1 MNSSYKLLKLK
12 ELLQNSKS
20 RTFIS
25 ENPLI
30 NFSDDISKTVSPQSL
45 GVTLSKDLSLYLS
58 LIEKP
63 INLMFS
69 MDQFVFE
76 FSKKTY
82 QQKKTGEFFQQ
93 LKERKKLSFF
103 YGDLT
108 KKQLVNIFNKV
119 KNSKGSFSK
128 NVFSQ
133 LERRLDVLLYRSGL
147 TRTISEARQLIKH
160 EKIFVNKKIM
170 NIPSFLLNPGDVIEI
185 TQKTKEILNTQLL
198 NLVTLGKFRDN
209 KRHYPKIAG
218 DFYSKFTKTLNKR
231 VDKFG
236 KSNLSA
242 VSSFN
247 KLPVFYQSKV
257 FCNFLIQFICRQI
270 KLRTYWNI
278 NKNKISFYNRIREEN
293 KKKCPTYENLLL
305 TVLKWKSIPGKKNFR
320 KFTNKLLG
328 KNSSLVSKRK
338 NSQKNF
344 YANQGCLQKKP
355 LFWNRKFSFLKNK
368 KIESTLNSQSLP
380 NNQISYYQSDKKHL
394 KSLNLKKQNLV
405 FYRKSFLLFLKHL
418 ENSPKFTNLVSL
430 NMKKA
435 LFKKYSSKSW
445 FSKKLT
451 FRVIKPMHI
460 EISYSLLNLAYLYS
474 PQRLNFPF
482 PIDIDL
488 IYRSLR

>member
-12 ELLQNSKS
+12 DLLQNSNS
-20 RTFIS
+20 TTFIS

-30 NFSDDISKTVSPQSL
+30 NFTHDISKTVSPQSL

-108 KKQLVNIFNKV
+108 KKQLVSVFNKV

-128 NVFSQ
+128 NVFSL
-133 LERRLDVLLYRSGL
+133 LERRLDVVLYRSGL

-160 EKIFVNKKIM
+160 EKIFVNQKIM
-170 NIPSFLLNPGDVIEI
+170 NIPSALLNPGDVIEI
-185 TQKTKEILNTQLL
+185 TQKTREVLNTQFL
-198 NLVTLGKFRDN
+198 NLVTSSNLKDP
-209 KRHYPKIAG
+209 KRHYSKIAG

-231 VDKFG
+231 VDQ
-236 KSNLSA
+236 LSRA
-242 VSSFN
+242 TAISSLNQFTLFN
-247 KLPVFYQSKV
+247 QSRI
-257 FCNFLIQFICRQI
+257 FCNFLINFICLQI
-270 KLRTYWNI
+270 KLRAYWNVY
-278 NKNKISFYNRIREEN
+278 KNSFYNRIREEN
-293 KKKCPTYENLLL
+293 KTNFPTYENLLL
-305 TVLKWKSIPGKKNFR
+305 TVFKWKSLSEKKHFR
-320 KFTNKLLG
+320 KFTNKLLE
-328 KNSSLVSKRK
+328 KNSSRFSRQK
-338 NSQKNF
+338 NPQENF

-368 KIESTLNSQSLP
+368 KFDSSLNSQFLP
-380 NNQISYYQSDKKHL
+380 NHQISYYQSDKKHF
-394 KSLNLKKQNLV
+394 KALNLKKQNLV
-405 FYRKSFLLFLKHL
+405 LYRKSFLLFLKHL
-418 ENSPKFTNLVSL
+418 ENSPKFTNLVNL
-430 NMKKA
+430 NLKKA
-435 LFKKYSSKSW
+435 LLKKSSSKSW
-445 FSKKLT
+445 FYKKLN
-451 FRVIKPMHI
+451 FRMIKPIHL
-460 EISYSLLNLAYLYS
+460 EISYNLLNLVYLYS